1 MGGVSPP
8 GGLASVHIAVCTI
21 EKANNLINRLIDE
34 ENLSDLGMSTR
45 AALVYLHTLI
55 PQVLWLLTKC
65 TSSVIH
71 TVATF

>member
-34 ENLSDLGMSTR
+34 ENLSDLGMSTY
-45 AALVYLHTLI
+45 AALVYLHTPIL
-55 PQVLWLLTKC
+55 
-65 TSSVIH
+65 
-71 TVATF
+71 